1 MEFRVFYDGEGAI
14 QRLEWSNIPGLSYE
28 EADRTVWEIVE
39 VLPTTAQEAAEV
51 LRAIDLTTPSQ
62 FSYRED
68 LQTIETSGYAKKTDG
83 FKNSAPQGALTIDSA
98 ARLAAVEVPTEKT
111 NITTVFYDQ
120 EANIWKVE
128 FTYSQ
133 NDDIYYAVYLNADG
147 IPQLVVSK

>member
-83 FKNSAPQGALTIDSA
+83 FQNSAPREHSPSIPPPAWQPWRSLRRRQTSQ
-98 ARLAAVEVPTEKT
+98 RYFTTRRPTSGRWNLPIPRMT
-111 NITTVFYDQ
+111 TSITPC
-120 EANIWKVE
+120 I
-128 FTYSQ
+128 
-133 NDDIYYAVYLNADG
+133 
-147 IPQLVVSK
+147 